1 MCTRGESQTVTS
13 EMDVP
18 VPVTV
23 VKLPVGPV
31 DGDVREDDPKD
42 REEDEIEGEIVE
54 AEMRY

>member
-1 MCTRGESQTVTS
+1 MSTRGESQTVTF

-23 VKLPVGPV
+23 VKLSVGPV